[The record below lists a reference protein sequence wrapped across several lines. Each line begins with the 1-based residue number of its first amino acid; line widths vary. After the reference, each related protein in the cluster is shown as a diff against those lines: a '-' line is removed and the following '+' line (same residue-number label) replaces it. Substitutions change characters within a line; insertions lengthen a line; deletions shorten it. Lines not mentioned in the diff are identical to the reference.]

1 MKVLQGSIPI
11 AKVVARYDFLGYAC
25 CFILNEGDFMALLK
39 VLGHGALL
47 GFLLSVSYVGAP
59 RSLHAQE
66 SLEREEISLAVS
78 PGFFQN
84 LCTYPEW
91 KGQKVFWKGVE
102 DQRPQG
108 PLGRVSKKK
117 GKDLVQVYANPDLE
131 RVLAENLQRL
141 FQDCGLT
148 LLSAPSGE
156 VPSLRVTVQNF
167 YAEEEKGLVTGKGKA
182 RSRLSFE
189 VQRPGRKLTAS
200 VGYELEY
207 KQTRKR
213 GIERLQKVLQE
224 LLEKTLV
231 EVTRNDSLQKL
242 GS

>member
-1 MKVLQGSIPI
+1 MSFLKALACGAGLGVL
-11 AKVVARYDFLGYAC
+11 L
-25 CFILNEGDFMALLK
+25 MA
-39 VLGHGALL
+39 A
-47 GFLLSVSYVGAP
+47 SV
-59 RSLHAQE
+59 SLHAQE
-66 SLEREEISLAVS
+66 NLDREEISLAVS

-84 LCTYPEW
+84 LCAHPEW
-91 KGQKVFWKGVE
+91 QGQKILWEGII

-117 GKDLVQVYANPDLE
+117 GKDLVEVYANPPLE
-131 RVLAENLQRL
+131 KVLEENLRRL

-148 LLSAPSGE
+148 LLSTASGDI
-156 VPSLRVTVQNF
+156 PSLRVAVQNF

-189 VQRPGRKLTAS
+189 VQCPGRKLTAS

-213 GIERLQKVLQE
+213 GIERLQKTLQE

-231 EVTRNDSLQKL
+231 EVTQNDSLKKL